1 MGAALLRVCLPILW
15 PQGLV
20 LCLVAAAVAWS
31 LAFALYPLSM
41 RRGWS
46 PPGSMAKTVE
56 AAHSLVFTKGS
67 PMSAR
72 VSDTIDV
79 RAIAPR
85 ERHAL
90 IFNRFDALPKGGSLQ
105 LVNDHDPAPCISS
118 SSCARRANSSGRI
131 WSRASGWR
139 IQITKL
145 VPITGADSCC
155 SGGACCG

>member
-1 MGAALLRVCLPILW
+1 
-15 PQGLV
+15 
-20 LCLVAAAVAWS
+20 
-31 LAFALYPLSM
+31 
-41 RRGWS
+41 
-46 PPGSMAKTVE
+46 
-56 AAHSLVFTKGS
+56 
-67 PMSAR
+67 MSAR

-90 IFNRFDALPKGGSLQ
+90 IFNRFDVLPKGGSLQ
-105 LVNDHDPAPCISS
+105 LVNDHDPAPLHQQFELRSPGQFQW
-118 SSCARRANSSGRI
+118 AYLEQGPQE
-131 WSRASGWR
+131 WR